1 MAFLAEITAK
11 HKVMRANSPII
22 SLRQMVVGRWQAIP
36 ITGRSGVFV
45 ILAAGALTAM
55 HAVVRHLSTDIHPFE
70 LAFFRSLFGFFALS
84 PMFFQHGVRSIRTAQ
99 PKLQFLRGITG
110 IGAMLTWFYGLSLVP
125 LAEAT
130 ALSFTNAIFGSII
143 AAIFLKEHLSRQ
155 RLAAVFTGFVGI
167 LVILRP
173 GLIEWNA
180 GTLLVLFSAICWG
193 SSVVMVK
200 KLSQTDSTVSI
211 VAWFGIQL
219 SLLSFPFAVVVWTW
233 PSWTDYVWLGLMGIL
248 GTLGHLAM
256 TRGLKLAASAV
267 AFPVD
272 FTRLLWAGLFGFV
285 FFAEFPDLW
294 TWVGAGIII
303 VSTIV
308 FLYRESRTS
317 LR

>member
-1 MAFLAEITAK
+1 
-11 HKVMRANSPII
+11 
-22 SLRQMVVGRWQAIP
+22 
-36 ITGRSGVFV
+36 
-45 ILAAGALTAM
+45 
-55 HAVVRHLSTDIHPFE
+55 
-70 LAFFRSLFGFFALS
+70 
-84 PMFFQHGVRSIRTAQ
+84 
-99 PKLQFLRGITG
+99 
-110 IGAMLTWFYGLSLVP
+110 
-125 LAEAT
+125 
-130 ALSFTNAIFGSII
+130 
-143 AAIFLKEHLSRQ
+143 
-155 RLAAVFTGFVGI
+155 
-167 LVILRP
+167 
-173 GLIEWNA
+173 
-180 GTLLVLFSAICWG
+180 
-193 SSVVMVK
+193 MVK

-256 TRGLKLAASAV
+256 TRGLKLADSAV
-267 AFPVD
+267 AFPLD

-308 FLYRESRTS
+308 FLYRESRTT

>member
-1 MAFLAEITAK
+1 
-11 HKVMRANSPII
+11 MRIRLIP
-22 SLRQMVVGRWQAIP
+22 LRQIVVGRWQAIP
-36 ITGRSGVFV
+36 ITGQSGVLLIF
-45 ILAAGALTAM
+45 AAGVVTAM
-55 HAVVRHLSTDIHPFE
+55 HAVVRHLSADIHPFE

-84 PMFFQHGVRSIRTAQ
+84 PLFFQHGVKSIRTVQ
-99 PKLQFLRGITG
+99 PKLQLLRGITG

-155 RLAAVFTGFVGI
+155 RLAAIFTGFVGV

-173 GLIEWNA
+173 GLIELNV
-180 GTLLVLFSAICWG
+180 GTLLVLFSSLCWG
-193 SSVVMVK
+193 SSLVMVK

-211 VAWFGIQL
+211 VAWFGIQM
-219 SLLSFPFAVVVWTW
+219 SLLSFPFAAVVWTW
-233 PSWTDYVWLGLMGIL
+233 PGWTDYAWLGLMGIF
-248 GTLGHLAM
+248 GTLGHLAI
-256 TRGLKLAASAV
+256 TRGLKLVDSAAV
-267 AFPVD
+267 FPLD

-303 VSTIV
+303 ASTIV
-308 FLYRESRTS
+308 FLYRESRS
-317 LR
+317 

>member
-1 MAFLAEITAK
+1 MAFLAAITSK

-130 ALSFTNAIFGSII
+130 ALSFT
-143 AAIFLKEHLSRQ
+143 
-155 RLAAVFTGFVGI
+155 
-167 LVILRP
+167 
-173 GLIEWNA
+173 
-180 GTLLVLFSAICWG
+180 
-193 SSVVMVK
+193 
-200 KLSQTDSTVSI
+200 
-211 VAWFGIQL
+211 L
-219 SLLSFPFAVVVWTW
+219 SL
-233 PSWTDYVWLGLMGIL
+233 I
-248 GTLGHLAM
+248 H
-256 TRGLKLAASAV
+256 
-267 AFPVD
+267 
-272 FTRLLWAGLFGFV
+272 
-285 FFAEFPDLW
+285 
-294 TWVGAGIII
+294 I
-303 VSTIV
+303 
-308 FLYRESRTS
+308 
-317 LR
+317 